1 MTIRSVWIRS
11 YSVPLREPWPSAE
24 GPVTERVG
32 SLVLLEE
39 EGGWVGRGETAPWPG
54 FGIETHASS
63 VAAIRG
69 AANRLIGLPRE
80 AYLEAVADLP
90 RLAPVAASPCARHAI
105 DLALHD
111 LAAQNANLSLAQ
123 LLGGPNAL
131 AEVTVNAAIPRLP
144 ADKAARA
151 AVAAVA
157 SGVWTIKLKVG
168 GAPLPEDIA
177 RVRAV
182 REAAGP
188 SVRIRVDANQAWSED
203 EAIQALTALRGFDI
217 EYCEQPVPADAIEA
231 LARVRAA
238 TGVRIAA
245 DEAVRDLATARRILA
260 AGAADVLIVKPMAL
274 GGLHAARAVAALA
287 EEFGA
292 AVVVTSLLESDIGR
306 TGALHLAA
314 ALGSNRFAHGVA
326 PAAWTLA
333 GGPRRAAA
341 YPAGKIRVPTEPGL
355 GANVDANFGGAAE
368 LVASF
373 VEEEA

>member
-1 MTIRSVWIRS
+1 M
-11 YSVPLREPWPSAE
+11 
-24 GPVTERVG
+24 TERAG

-54 FGIETHASS
+54 FGLETHASS

-69 AANRLIGLPRE
+69 AATRLIGLPRE

-111 LAAQNANLSLAQ
+111 LAAQNANLSLAR

-131 AEVTVNAAIPRLP
+131 AEVSVNVAIPRLP
-144 ADKAARA
+144 ADEAARA
-151 AVAAVA
+151 AIAAVA

-168 GAPLPEDIA
+168 GAPLSEDIA

-188 SVRIRVDANQAWSED
+188 SVRIRVDANQSWSEE
-203 EAIQALTALRGFDI
+203 EAIEALNALRPFDI
-217 EYCEQPVPADAIEA
+217 EYCEQPVAAEAIEA
-231 LARVRAA
+231 LARVRSA
-238 TGVRIAA
+238 TDVRIAA
-245 DEAVRDLATARRILA
+245 DEAVRDLATARRILT

-314 ALGSNRFAHGVA
+314 SLGSSRFAHGVG

-333 GGPRRAAA
+333 GPRREAT
-341 YPAGKIRVPTEPGL
+341 YPAGKVRVPTEPGL
-355 GANVDANFGGAAE
+355 GANVDATFGGAAE

-373 VEEEA
+373 AEEEA

>member
-11 YSVPLREPWPSAE
+11 YSFPLREPWPSAE
-24 GPVTERVG
+24 GPVIERIG
-32 SLVLLEE
+32 SVVLLEE
-39 EGGWVGRGETAPWPG
+39 EGGWVGRGESAPWPG
-54 FGIETHASS
+54 FGLETHASS

-69 AANRLIGLPRE
+69 AASRLIGLPRE
-80 AYLEAVADLP
+80 AYLAAAADLP

-123 LLGGPNAL
+123 LLSGPSAL
-131 AEVTVNAAIPRLP
+131 SEVTVNAAIPRLP
-144 ADKAARA
+144 ADEAARA
-151 AVAAVA
+151 AVDAVA

-168 GAPLPEDIA
+168 GAPLAEDVA

-188 SVRIRVDANQAWSED
+188 SVRIRVDANQSWSED
-203 EAIQALTALRGFDI
+203 EAIQALTALQPFDI
-217 EYCEQPVPADAIEA
+217 EYCEQPVAADAIEM

-245 DEAVRDLATARRILA
+245 DEAVRDLRTARRILE

-274 GGLHAARAVAALA
+274 GGLHAARAVAAQA
-287 EEFGA
+287 VEFGA
-292 AVVVTSLLESDIGR
+292 GVVVTSLLETDIGR

-314 ALGSNRFAHGVA
+314 SLGPGRFAHGVA
-326 PAAWTLA
+326 PAAWTLT
-333 GGPRRAAA
+333 GPRRAPP

-355 GANVDANFGGAAE
+355 GANVGAAFAGAAE

-373 VEEEA
+373 AEEEA